1 MQFPGRTLDELDDMD
16 LLRYLRAMEA
26 RNIDTLE
33 ETAHQVQTGKRKGS
47 DVSKEEWEQIREHQK
62 IWESFLDSK
71 RKDGDKR
78 N

>member
-1 MQFPGRTLDELDDMD
+1 MQFPGRTLDEIDEMD

-33 ETAHQVQTGKRKGS
+33 ETAHQVQTGKKKGS
-47 DVSKEEWEQIREHQK
+47 DVSKEEWEQIRDHQK

-71 RKDGDKR
+71 RNNGS
-78 N
+78 

>member
-1 MQFPGRTLDELDDMD
+1 MQQFPGRTLDEIDEMD

-33 ETAHQVQTGKRKGS
+33 ETAHQVQTGKKKGS
-47 DVSKEEWEQIREHQK
+47 DVSKEEWEQIRDNQK

-71 RKDGDKR
+71 RNNGS
-78 N
+78 

>member
-1 MQFPGRTLDELDDMD
+1 MLQFPGRTLDEIDEMD

-62 IWESFLDSK
+62 IWEAFVTSK
-71 RKDGDKR
+71 RKNG
-78 N
+78 

>member
-1 MQFPGRTLDELDDMD
+1 MQFPGRTLDEIDDMD

-33 ETAHQVQTGKRKGS
+33 ETAHQVQTGKKKGS

-62 IWESFLDSK
+62 IWDAFITPK
-71 RKDGDKR
+71 RKDGD
-78 N
+78 

>member
-1 MQFPGRTLDELDDMD
+1 MQQFPGRTLDEIDEMD

-33 ETAHQVQTGKRKGS
+33 ETAHQVQTGKKKGS
-47 DVSKEEWEQIREHQK
+47 DVSKEEWEQIRDHQK

-71 RKDGDKR
+71 RNNGS
-78 N
+78 

>member
-33 ETAHQVQTGKRKGS
+33 ETAYQVQTGKKKGS
-47 DVSKEEWEQIREHQK
+47 EVSKEEWDKIREYQK
-62 IWESFLDSK
+62 IWEAFVTPK
-71 RKDGDKR
+71 RKNGS
-78 N
+78 

>member
-1 MQFPGRTLDELDDMD
+1 LQQFPGRTLDEIDEMD

-33 ETAHQVQTGKRKGS
+33 ETAHQVQTGKKKGS
-47 DVSKEEWEQIREHQK
+47 DVSKEEWEQIRDHQK

-71 RKDGDKR
+71 RNNGS
-78 N
+78 